1 MSFKTPLVSDPPPP
15 SLPWNLLFPVSV
27 VFLAVAFIWH
37 WSRAQERAPAKV
49 PRPDSLKSS
58 QSCQTQETHP
68 QPPSLEAEMP
78 TVARSYQ
85 PQIQPIFD
93 RPRLPIVVPHIVSK
107 ELSHWTAQIEAARV
121 KQPYDAFLVLDV
133 EATCLQG
140 AGFDWPNEIIEWPV
154 CLLRWKDKSS
164 KGMASQLEVVDVFRS
179 FVKPTWKP
187 QLSKFCTELTGI
199 TQAQVNLAPTFPKV
213 LKTFAK
219 FLARHGLIDLKNG
232 RILQRFCWCSD
243 GPFDIRDF
251 VVKQCFISK
260 IPMPLWLRGDVLD
273 VRRLVSAWVA
283 THHPIDGHQAR
294 TRSTTAHYF
303 HSLNI
308 PQQLR
313 VLGLGQFQGREH
325 CGMDDTRNIAR
336 VLIELARQG
345 IRLEPNT
352 PINPN
357 RRWGWMG
364 RPGEVLE
371 YYLF

>member
-1 MSFKTPLVSDPPPP
+1 
-15 SLPWNLLFPVSV
+15 
-27 VFLAVAFIWH
+27 
-37 WSRAQERAPAKV
+37 
-49 PRPDSLKSS
+49 
-58 QSCQTQETHP
+58 
-68 QPPSLEAEMP
+68 MP

-93 RPRLPIVVPHIVSK
+93 RPRLPIV
-107 ELSHWTAQIEAARV
+107 AARV

-273 VRRLVSAWVA
+273 VRRLVSAWGMSEQLTA
-283 THHPIDGHQAR
+283 LAIHNLRHRRYFQ
-294 TRSTTAHYF
+294 STTAHYF